1 MHALALRLE
10 RQNILP
16 EDQRQQ
22 NVNENP
28 IQLGG
33 RRRGRGFGMP
43 RDHRPFPVAVPFRQD
58 QRANALIQDQ
68 RAPRARNV
76 DRQVDNRNVDP
87 VDRQEAALRRFIDMA
102 GRDEED
108 QWDSDELDD
117 DEAFNIRG

>member
-1 MHALALRLE
+1 
-10 RQNILP
+10 
-16 EDQRQQ
+16 
-22 NVNENP
+22 
-28 IQLGG
+28 
-33 RRRGRGFGMP
+33 
-43 RDHRPFPVAVPFRQD
+43 VPFRQD